1 MFQCEVFILKLAAI
15 DGLATCAIVVG
26 EVSPLAHLAH
36 CQGLENGYA
45 LCSTLIVNYR
55 ISVTYTIS

>member
-1 MFQCEVFILKLAAI
+1 
-15 DGLATCAIVVG
+15 VVG

-45 LCSTLIVNYR
+45 LCSPLIVNYR